1 MWFIQTFL
9 SGNVIFSLSKII
21 PMTFTQK
28 LTSAVTSSGSTLC
41 VGLDPNLSLLPASIK
56 AKFSEPEEQII
67 FFCKSV
73 IDHTHEFCAAY
84 KPNLAFF
91 EALGS
96 SGLSVFHEVLAHIP
110 ENRIVISDAK
120 RGDINTTAEH
130 YKKSFFDQFHVDAIT
145 LNPLMGFET
154 LDAFTK
160 DETKGI
166 YVLALTSN
174 PGADDFLK
182 KPFEGYDMMAQYIA
196 SELEKRSSS
205 SSAHLG
211 MVIGATQAELSK
223 SVTDLHKKASL
234 LIPGIG
240 AQGGSIEELST
251 SLNEHEGIPL
261 INSSRGIIYA
271 GSDHENWTEHVAH
284 KAQEM
289 KEKLNIITKRYV

>member
-1 MWFIQTFL
+1 
-9 SGNVIFSLSKII
+9 
-21 PMTFTQK
+21 MTFVQK
-28 LTSAVTSSGSTLC
+28 LQAAVSDSDSTLC
-41 VGLDPNLSLLPASIK
+41 VGLDPNLSKLPVSVK
-56 AKFSEPEEQII
+56 KLFNSPEEQVIH
-67 FFCKSV
+67 FCKMV
-73 IDHTHEFCAAY
+73 IDATKNDCAAY

-110 ENRIVISDAK
+110 ENRIIIADAK
-120 RGDINTTAEH
+120 RGDISTTAEH

-154 LDAFTK
+154 LDAFTE
-160 DETKGI
+160 DESKGI
-166 YVLALTSN
+166 YALALTSN

-182 KPFEGYDMMAQYIA
+182 KPFEGFDMMAQYIA
-196 SELEKRSSS
+196 SELKKRSSS
-205 SSAHLG
+205 SDAHLG

-240 AQGGSIEELST
+240 AQGGSIEELAA

-289 KEKLNIITKRYV
+289 KEKLNMITERYV

>member
-1 MWFIQTFL
+1 
-9 SGNVIFSLSKII
+9 
-21 PMTFTQK
+21 MTFVQK
-28 LTSAVTSSGSTLC
+28 LQAAVSDSNSTLC
-41 VGLDPNLSLLPASIK
+41 VGLDPNLSKLPVSVK
-56 AKFSEPEEQII
+56 KLFKSHEEQVIH
-67 FFCKSV
+67 FCKMV
-73 IDHTHEFCAAY
+73 IDVTKNDCAAY

-96 SGLSVFHEVLAHIP
+96 SGLSVFHEVLTHIP
-110 ENRIVISDAK
+110 ENRIIIADAK
-120 RGDINTTAEH
+120 RGDISTTAEH

-154 LDAFTK
+154 LDAFTE
-160 DETKGI
+160 DGSKGI
-166 YVLALTSN
+166 YALALTSN

-182 KPFEGYDMMAQYIA
+182 KPFEGFDMMAQYIA

-205 SSAHLG
+205 SDAHLG

-240 AQGGSIEELST
+240 AQGGSIEELAA
-251 SLNEHEGIPL
+251 SLKEHEGIPL

-271 GSDHENWTEHVAH
+271 GNDHENWTEHVAH

-289 KEKLNIITKRYV
+289 KEKLNMITERYV

>member
-1 MWFIQTFL
+1 
-9 SGNVIFSLSKII
+9 
-21 PMTFTQK
+21 MTFTQK
-28 LTSAVTSSGSTLC
+28 LQSAVSSANSTLC
-41 VGLDPNLSLLPASIK
+41 VGLDPNLSLIPDSVK
-56 AKFSEPEEQII
+56 AQFSEPEEQVIH
-67 FFCKSV
+67 FCKNV
-73 IDHTHEFCAAY
+73 IDHTQEFCAAY

-96 SGLSVFHEVLAHIP
+96 TGLDVFHQVIAHVP
-110 ENRIVISDAK
+110 KDRIVISDAK

-154 LDAFTK
+154 LDAFTS
-160 DETKGI
+160 DESKGI

-182 KPFEGYDMMAQYIA
+182 KPFGGFDLMAQYIA
-196 SELEKRSSS
+196 SQLEHRSERSK
-205 SSAHLG
+205 AHLG
-211 MVIGATQAELSK
+211 MVIGATQADLSK

-240 AQGGSIEELST
+240 AQGGSIDELSNA
-251 SLNEHEGIPL
+251 LKDHEGIPL

-271 GSDHENWTEHVAH
+271 GSDQTNWVDHVADSA
-284 KAQEM
+284 KTT
-289 KEKLNIITKRYV
+289 KENLNIITERYV

>member
-1 MWFIQTFL
+1 
-9 SGNVIFSLSKII
+9 
-21 PMTFTQK
+21 MTFVQK
-28 LTSAVTSSGSTLC
+28 LQTAVSDSNSTLC
-41 VGLDPNLSLLPASIK
+41 VGLDPNLSKLPVSVK
-56 AKFSEPEEQII
+56 NLFNSPEEQVIH
-67 FFCKSV
+67 FCKMV
-73 IDHTHEFCAAY
+73 IDTTKNNCAAY

-110 ENRIVISDAK
+110 ENRIIIADAK
-120 RGDINTTAEH
+120 RGDISTTAEH
-130 YKKSFFDQFHVDAIT
+130 YKKTFYNQFNVDAVT

-154 LDAFTK
+154 LDAFTE

-166 YVLALTSN
+166 YTLALTSN

-182 KPFEGYDMMAQYIA
+182 KPFEGFEMMAQYIS
-196 SELEKRSSS
+196 SELEKRSGSS
-205 SSAHLG
+205 DAHLG
-211 MVIGATQAELSK
+211 MVIGATQADLSK

-240 AQGGSIEELST
+240 AQGGSIEELTT

-289 KEKLNIITKRYV
+289 KEKLNIITKKYV

>member
-1 MWFIQTFL
+1 
-9 SGNVIFSLSKII
+9 
-21 PMTFTQK
+21 MTFTQK
-28 LTSAVTSSGSTLC
+28 LHSAVTSSKSTLC
-41 VGLDPNLSLLPASIK
+41 VGLDPNLSLLPAAIK
-56 AKFSEPEEQII
+56 TQFSEPEDQVIN
-67 FFCKSV
+67 FCKSV
-73 IDHTHEFCAAY
+73 IDHTQEFCAAY

-91 EALGS
+91 EALGA
-96 SGLSVFHEVLAHIP
+96 SGLEVFHEVIAHVP
-110 ENRIVISDAK
+110 KDRIVISDAK

-174 PGADDFLK
+174 PGAKDFLK
-182 KPFEGYDMMAQYIA
+182 KPFEGFEMMAQYIA
-196 SELEKRSSS
+196 SELSKRSEHSK
-205 SSAHLG
+205 AHLG
-211 MVIGATQAELSK
+211 MVIGATQADLSK

-240 AQGGSIEELST
+240 AQGGSVNELT
-251 SLNEHEGIPL
+251 KALFEHEGIPL

-271 GSDHENWTEHVAH
+271 GSDHENWFEHVAH
-284 KAQEM
+284 QAKKT
-289 KEKLNIITKRYV
+289 KEKLNTITEKHA

>member
-1 MWFIQTFL
+1 MTFIQ
-9 SGNVIFSLSKII
+9 
-21 PMTFTQK
+21 K
-28 LTSAVTSSGSTLC
+28 LHSAVTSSNSTLC
-41 VGLDPNLSLLPASIK
+41 VGLDPNLSLLPKSIK
-56 AKFSEPEEQII
+56 TQFSEPEEQII
-67 FFCKSV
+67 HFCKNV
-73 IDHTHEFCAAY
+73 IDSTQDFCAAY

-96 SGLSVFHEVLAHIP
+96 SGLQVFHEVIAHIP
-110 ENRIVISDAK
+110 TNHIVVSDAK
-120 RGDINTTAEH
+120 RGDISTTAEH

-160 DETKGI
+160 DESKGI

-182 KPFEGYDMMAQYIA
+182 KPFEGFDMMGQFIA
-196 SELEKRSSS
+196 SELEKRSEHSK
-205 SSAHLG
+205 AHLG

-240 AQGGSIEELST
+240 AQGGSINELADALS
-251 SLNEHEGIPL
+251 EHKGIPL

-284 KAQEM
+284 KAKEM
-289 KEKLNIITKRYV
+289 KEKLNLITERYV